1 MTKRT
6 TQCMLDTFRSNIMGG
21 FFSKPKVPGPS
32 PAQMQREREALAAQ
46 QEQKA
51 ALALQEKEEENKKI
65 AEMKKVQDRARLARY
80 GGVNLLLAERENPEL
95 GMDISKLG

>member
-1 MTKRT
+1 
-6 TQCMLDTFRSNIMGG
+6 MGG

-32 PAQMQREREALAAQ
+32 PAQMQREQEALAAQ
-46 QEQKA
+46 REQKA
-51 ALALQEKEEENKKI
+51 ALDAQQLEEEKKTT
-65 AEMKKVQDRARLARY
+65 AEMVKVQKRARLARY

>member
-46 QEQKA
+46 QEEKALLAQSQAEEDAKKTMEMTKIQKR
-51 ALALQEKEEENKKI
+51 Q
-65 AEMKKVQDRARLARY
+65 RLARY